1 MASNV
6 EILTRSHTIIK
17 AKARAKKNQID
28 QIVFDEDARREFLT
42 GFRKRNIVK
51 KEAKKAKAIERE
63 RQERLEARR
72 EHRKALQ
79 EQAAQNVKLVE
90 SAYRENVNE
99 GSDDDDSEEEFTGF
113 SSAEKGKAKATQEYE
128 DEEQLATVTVVEE
141 FDPDSLKHMPSSF
154 RRSSPGLSDAEGRN
168 DAQDRTSSDPRK
180 SRSKLNRAA
189 EDRPTSSS
197 VRHDN
202 TASAK
207 KKTKVKP
214 KKIAYESK
222 AARKATRVK
231 QRARKAEKA
240 ELAGGKAK
248 RKDKGRLG
256 KKSRR

>member
-1 MASNV
+1 MHCNP
-6 EILTRSHTIIK
+6 ILLP
-17 AKARAKKNQID
+17 D
-28 QIVFDEDARREFLT
+28 
-42 GFRKRNIVK
+42 
-51 KEAKKAKAIERE
+51 
-63 RQERLEARR
+63 
-72 EHRKALQ
+72 
-79 EQAAQNVKLVE
+79 
-90 SAYRENVNE
+90 VNE

-141 FDPDSLKHMPSSF
+141 FDPDSLKHMPSTS
-154 RRSSPGLSDAEGRN
+154 RRSSSDLEGGN

-180 SRSKLNRAA
+180 SRSKLYRGA
-189 EDRPTSSS
+189 EDRPASSS
-197 VRHDN
+197 ARLDN

-207 KKTKVKP
+207 KKSKVKP

-248 RKDKGRLG
+248 KKDKGRFG